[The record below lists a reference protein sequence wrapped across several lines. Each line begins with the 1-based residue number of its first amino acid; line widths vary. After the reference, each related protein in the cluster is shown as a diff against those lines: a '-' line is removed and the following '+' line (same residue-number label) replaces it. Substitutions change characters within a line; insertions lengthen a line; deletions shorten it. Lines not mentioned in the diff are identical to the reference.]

1 MSLETETVKHQL
13 ETQTTIRFD
22 HFCFETTDKGGI
34 ILNYACLTPLIK
46 EYSCKDVI
54 DKIVAFVAL
63 HMQVRQVKTF
73 TFHLFCSGMLMRDMT
88 THKTFMLKFAQM
100 FKMVFPN
107 ELTACYVYGASSVF
121 SSIYELF
128 KSVLPKHSRDK
139 IIIVPSKKSSANN
152 TLY

>member
-1 MSLETETVKHQL
+1 
-13 ETQTTIRFD
+13 
-22 HFCFETTDKGGI
+22 
-34 ILNYACLTPLIK
+34 
-46 EYSCKDVI
+46 
-54 DKIVAFVAL
+54 
-63 HMQVRQVKTF
+63 
-73 TFHLFCSGMLMRDMT
+73 
-88 THKTFMLKFAQM
+88 MLKFAQM